1 MFLHI
6 GENKSL
12 DRKDIIAIFDMD
24 SATINGTT
32 RNFLKKMQ
40 TENKVK
46 DVSGKLPK
54 TMILT
59 EDTLYLSNISSKTLK
74 ERLSRIY

>member
-12 DRKDIIAIFDMD
+12 DRKEIIAIFDLD
-24 SATINGTT
+24 SATVEGTS
-32 RNFLKKMQ
+32 RKFIKRMQ
-40 TENKVK
+40 EEKKVK

-59 EDTLYLSNISSKTLK
+59 SDTLYLSNISSKTLK